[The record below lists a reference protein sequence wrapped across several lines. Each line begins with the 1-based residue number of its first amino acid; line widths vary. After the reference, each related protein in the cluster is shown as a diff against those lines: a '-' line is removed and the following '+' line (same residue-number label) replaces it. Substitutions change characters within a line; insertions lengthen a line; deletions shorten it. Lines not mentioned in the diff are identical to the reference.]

1 MIARHRQLDHER
13 EPVRFWQ
20 PNSPLSGLPYIK
32 SGRSRRSSSWDQ
44 TGGNRDFHVVPP
56 GEAHTLADLSGAGII
71 EHIWITTRC
80 YSPQYLRK
88 LVLEMFWD
96 DSDTPSVRAPLGDFF
111 GVGHATCTHYVSL
124 PLSMVFGPR
133 RGPKGPFAAAMNCYF
148 PMPFRSR
155 AHIQV
160 RNESDAPVEN
170 LFFYIDYELT
180 DEQPSDDVG
189 LFHAHYRQA
198 TPCIA
203 IRHPSDN
210 PNPAPWELPG
220 VNLTGEDNYVIL
232 DTQGTGHYIGCVLS
246 IDNFDVANQPYT
258 WPGEGDDMIFIDGE
272 KWPPSLHGTGT
283 EDYFNAA
290 WGFPSGAYAG
300 PYHGVTLASSVQEH
314 FGLWSMYRFHIEDP
328 IRFSKSIR
336 VTIEH
341 GHANDQGNDYSS
353 VAYWYQREPAAL
365 PDLDPVENRLPR
377 RWPEHGL
384 WDE

>member
-1 MIARHRQLDHER
+1 MT
-13 EPVRFWQ
+13 FWQ
-20 PNSPLSGLPYIK
+20 ASSPLGGLPRIK
-32 SGRSRRSSSWDQ
+32 SARSRRESSWDR
-44 TGGNRDFHVVPP
+44 TGGNRDFAVVPA
-56 GEAHTLADLSGAGII
+56 GGTHVLADLTGAGII
-71 EHIWITTRC
+71 THIWLTTRC

-88 LVLEMFWD
+88 LVLEMYWD
-96 DSDTPSVRAPLGDFF
+96 GEDTPSVRSPLGDFF

-148 PMPFRSR
+148 PMPFGSAARIVL
-155 AHIQV
+155 H
-160 RNESDAPVEN
+160 NESDQPVEN
-170 LFFYIDYELT
+170 LFYHVDYDLT
-180 DEQPSDDVG
+180 DEPVPDDIG
-189 LFHAHYRQA
+189 RFHALYHQEKPTQKVVYPA
-198 TPCIA
+198 TEEKPK
-203 IRHPSDN
+203 
-210 PNPAPWELPG
+210 PWELPG
-220 VNLTGEDNYVIL
+220 ANLTGADNYVIL
-232 DTQGTGHYIGCVLS
+232 DAEGTGHYVGCVLS
-246 IDNFDVANQPYT
+246 IDNFDASNQVFT

-272 KWPPSLHGTGT
+272 VWPPSLHGTGT
-283 EDYFNAA
+283 EDYFGAA

-300 PYHGVTLASSVQEH
+300 PYHGITLASSVQEH

-353 VAYWYQREPAAL
+353 VAYWYQHL
-365 PDLDPVENRLPR
+365 PHRPTPPLPPVEQRLPR